1 MKVSR
6 ETAKKL
12 RIIEQI
18 DMALIVL
25 DKPESGYDYI
35 VDTMSIMQLQYIRG
49 ELLDEIW
56 FIENRPAK
64 RA

>member
-1 MKVSR
+1 MKTSR

-35 VDTMSIMQLQYIRG
+35 VDTMSIMQLQNIRG
-49 ELLDEIW
+49 ELFDELW
-56 FIENRPAK
+56 FIENKPAK

>member
-1 MKVSR
+1 MKTSR

-18 DMALIVL
+18 DIALIAL

-49 ELLDEIW
+49 ELFDEIW
-56 FIENRPAK
+56 FIENKPAK

>member
-1 MKVSR
+1 MKTSR

-18 DMALIVL
+18 DIALIAL

-56 FIENRPAK
+56 FIENKPAK

>member
-1 MKVSR
+1 MKTSR

-49 ELLDEIW
+49 ELFDEIW
-56 FIENRPAK
+56 FIENKPAK

>member
-56 FIENRPAK
+56 FIENKPAK

>member
-1 MKVSR
+1 MKTSR

>member
-1 MKVSR
+1 MKTSR

-35 VDTMSIMQLQYIRG
+35 VDTMSIMQLQNIRG
-49 ELLDEIW
+49 GLMDDVW
-56 FIENRPAK
+56 YVENKPAK

>member
-1 MKVSR
+1 MKTSR

-56 FIENRPAK
+56 FIENKPAK